1 MAAKITDFPANV
13 TREALEILKAYKRV
27 SIVRQNGRYSA
38 NSSVWLSNGYAKDF
52 KVWEFY
58 AAEQYTPAQRQLN
71 YVQAFHDYPIDYTGK
86 RDYKMI
92 KELDSWDTL
101 FIFDDDGNIVKA

>member
-13 TREALEILKAYKRV
+13 TREALEILRAYKRV

-38 NSSVWLSNGYAKDF
+38 NSSVWLANSYAKDF

-71 YVQAFHDYPIDYTGK
+71 YIQSFHAYPTNYTGK
-86 RDYKMI
+86 RDYKML
-92 KELDSWDTL
+92 KELDSWNTL
-101 FIFDDDGNIVKA
+101 FIFDNDGNIVKA